1 MPPGDVVIGPGLG
14 IGIREAALEGALDVP
29 RLGVVMSR
37 SLPSLKMSEEGSSA
51 APVRQIDRG
60 GRHTLTV
67 DVVVE
72 RPALCRHACRLVRCW
87 LAGGWVPFRPED
99 ADGRKL
105 RFERAHPLVP
115 APCCIPSSVYTW
127 WSPGNTLYLAYASAA
142 SCSCTR
148 CQPLATS
155 WPGPGYLSTQR
166 QTASLV

>member
-29 RLGVVMSR
+29 RLEVVMSR

-51 APVRQIDRG
+51 APVSQTEEG
-60 GRHTLTV
+60 GRNTLTV
-67 DVVVE
+67 DVIVE
-72 RPALCRHACRLVRCW
+72 SPALCRHACRLVRCW

-115 APCCIPSSVYTW
+115 APCCTPPSVH
-127 WSPGNTLYLAYASAA
+127 
-142 SCSCTR
+142 
-148 CQPLATS
+148 TS
-155 WPGPGYLSTQR
+155 
-166 QTASLV
+166 